1 MCEHTYM
8 RFSKTLATLAQL
20 WFAPASNAIK
30 QLYPPII
37 FICQLLQPP
46 AHELLATVFL
56 GSFLGDLGK
65 RLVL

>member
-37 FICQLLQPP
+37 FICQL
-46 AHELLATVFL
+46 AAAS
-56 GSFLGDLGK
+56 GA
-65 RLVL
+65 